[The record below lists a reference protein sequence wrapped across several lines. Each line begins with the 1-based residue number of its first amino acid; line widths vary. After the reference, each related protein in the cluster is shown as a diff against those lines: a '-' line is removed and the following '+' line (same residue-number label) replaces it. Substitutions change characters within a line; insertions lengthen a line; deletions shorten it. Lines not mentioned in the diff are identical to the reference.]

1 MSNNKDNFDLAD
13 LGSSL
18 PAAAAALSAEERA
31 GLDKLQTLAAG
42 HSDILET
49 LSPKVRKRVEVLRE
63 IQSQHNELE
72 AKFFEE
78 RAALEAK
85 YQKLYE
91 PLYTKR
97 HEIVNGVVE
106 VEGVTSE
113 AGVDQEED
121 KATEEKGV
129 PDFWLTAMKTNEI
142 LAGEFCFPEMRCMG
156 EMIIQIG

>member
-31 GLDKLQTLAAG
+31 GLVNALKDKLQTLAAG

-142 LAGEFCFPEMRCMG
+142 LAGEVTIFYN
-156 EMIIQIG
+156 